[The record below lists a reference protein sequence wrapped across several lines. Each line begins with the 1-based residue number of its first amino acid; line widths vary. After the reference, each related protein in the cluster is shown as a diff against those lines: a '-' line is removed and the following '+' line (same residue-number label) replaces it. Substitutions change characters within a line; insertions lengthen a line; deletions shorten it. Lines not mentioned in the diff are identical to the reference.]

1 MGRNTRYRSILGE
14 DSVRLLVTRKYL
26 FKTENRKTENIDM
39 AKDMT
44 VLYLK
49 EKTGNRR
56 NDTGIRNYYKIYK
69 VGLTPIYNAIY
80 ERQPL

>member
-1 MGRNTRYRSILGE
+1 
-14 DSVRLLVTRKYL
+14 
-26 FKTENRKTENIDM
+26 M